1 MQKFGAGV
9 GEGGGGKYGG
19 CIMGNVEV
27 AYYEVAQE
35 NG

>member
-9 GEGGGGKYGG
+9 GGGGGKYGG